1 MLWLGHWNYKNHPNA
16 RVILLCITVWCLVI
30 PNTKVSN
37 GFTAIHFQPN
47 PFMAVIAWTLSWLG
61 RLVSIMVPLLCPQ
74 ILYGMPRFYC
84 CSQHLLRLTLD
95 PSPSNAHSYRRW
107 KRSTILKM
115 VIISIKSLISIMCI
129 MLIIAITTFQDG
141 WNLLVPG
148 SYTSSTTRIQ
158 FSTSSPL
165 KVSLENCRWFLS
177 VTPEQFS
184 TAYAITF
191 QMRLATAGRVPGT
204 DAGCGLSTRGHWDG
218 PAICNESQWVSRH
231 SATWSATW

>member
-1 MLWLGHWNYKNHPNA
+1 
-16 RVILLCITVWCLVI
+16 
-30 PNTKVSN
+30 
-37 GFTAIHFQPN
+37 
-47 PFMAVIAWTLSWLG
+47 
-61 RLVSIMVPLLCPQ
+61 MVPFLCPQ

-165 KVSLENCRWFLS
+165 KVSLENCLWFLS
-177 VTPEQFS
+177 VTQEHWQFS

-218 PAICNESQWVSRH
+218 PAICFESQWVSRH